1 MGINAI
7 LPDQVLANGASDGD
21 LLTVQADGSVAF
33 ETPAAA
39 GIGSLNGLTDTTQTF
54 TIDTAGSDFAITSA
68 SGVHTFSLPD
78 ASATARGLVTTG
90 TQTIAG
96 YKSFRDG
103 INIAGYKPLSFNSG
117 NVDFYHQA
125 NNFLTFRMST
135 IVWLYF
141 NRNFAIPANS
151 GISNYGFK
159 WSNSPYSD
167 TGWGF
172 CSDGFNAVA
181 QRAGTS
187 PQTFSV
193 YNTYTSSTSYE
204 RLDIDW
210 DTNVCTIQTTAGSAG
225 GTVRDLEIGNS
236 ILIDSANSGVRTITL
251 KDETPATTTDKLY
264 NVGGTLYFDGSAVG
278 GSGGSGIGGS
288 TGSTDNA
295 ILRADGTGGS
305 TVQSS
310 GATISDTNEFA
321 IGDSTNF
328 GSVIIQDSSAF
339 SPNVLLAI
347 EAGGTSLGT
356 QTFSV
361 LGGGFVYSRAG
372 FKSDN
377 LGDGFEG
384 NKFVFEGGWGSIVRA
399 VSTPTGSGNRINN
412 YAGLEIAVGY
422 GNQLAV
428 TSSTNP
434 AAIGV
439 YNTWTSSTSYENLK
453 IGWASNVCTIQTT
466 AGSAGGTKRGLQ
478 IGGASTDELGF
489 FGATPVDQPASISDP
504 SGGTTQDTEARSAIA
519 SIIDAL
525 EELGLLAAAG
535 AGGGGGGG
543 MSPP

>member
-1 MGINAI
+1 MAITAI
-7 LPDQVLANGASDGD
+7 LPEQVLANGASDGD

-33 ETPAAA
+33 ETPAA
-39 GIGSLNGLTDTTQTF
+39 G
-54 TIDTAGSDFAITSA
+54 
-68 SGVHTFSLPD
+68 
-78 ASATARGLVTTG
+78 
-90 TQTIAG
+90 
-96 YKSFRDG
+96 
-103 INIAGYKPLSFNSG
+103 
-117 NVDFYHQA
+117 
-125 NNFLTFRMST
+125 
-135 IVWLYF
+135 
-141 NRNFAIPANS
+141 
-151 GISNYGFK
+151 
-159 WSNSPYSD
+159 
-167 TGWGF
+167 
-172 CSDGFNAVA
+172 
-181 QRAGTS
+181 
-187 PQTFSV
+187 
-193 YNTYTSSTSYE
+193 
-204 RLDIDW
+204 
-210 DTNVCTIQTTAGSAG
+210 
-225 GTVRDLEIGNS
+225 
-236 ILIDSANSGVRTITL
+236 
-251 KDETPATTTDKLY
+251 
-264 NVGGTLYFDGSAVG
+264 
-278 GSGGSGIGGS
+278 GGSGIGGS

-310 GATISDTNEFA
+310 GATISDTNEFV

-361 LGGGFVYSRAG
+361 LGGGFVYSRDG
-372 FKSDN
+372 FKSSN
-377 LGDGFEG
+377 LGNGFEG

-466 AGSAGGTKRGLQ
+466 AGSAGGTKRGLK

-535 AGGGGGGG
+535 AGGGG
-543 MSPP
+543 MTPPSGP